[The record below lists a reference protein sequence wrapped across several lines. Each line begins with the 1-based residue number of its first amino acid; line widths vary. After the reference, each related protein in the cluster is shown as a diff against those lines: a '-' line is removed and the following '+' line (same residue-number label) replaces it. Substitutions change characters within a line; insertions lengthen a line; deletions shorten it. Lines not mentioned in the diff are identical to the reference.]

1 MQVPFVNN
9 NKNLSNWFSRM
20 IEKKGPDCIQ
30 TGRLTTDEV
39 SRNADKIIDDIIKAR
54 IDYNK
59 YGQYIIAPVV
69 LEPLIG
75 YCINKLAL
83 DEAILFS
90 LNYIHNEYVNNAI
103 VPVSGSGNSNLQYYD
118 NKKRFPAVID
128 DNLANNIVQALSMKT
143 KEVEIYTIILCTLRS
158 IRVTGNPY
166 ELYTLTNKLNMYIKN
181 MPKF

>member
-1 MQVPFVNN
+1 M
-9 NKNLSNWFSRM
+9 
-20 IEKKGPDCIQ
+20 
-30 TGRLTTDEV
+30 
-39 SRNADKIIDDIIKAR
+39 
-54 IDYNK
+54 
-59 YGQYIIAPVV
+59 
-69 LEPLIG
+69 
-75 YCINKLAL
+75 
-83 DEAILFS
+83 
-90 LNYIHNEYVNNAI
+90 NNAI

-143 KEVEIYTIILCTLRS
+143 KGVEIYTIILCTLRS